1 MVRKTKMEGA
11 GGETNAQGN
20 GDASIGEVRI
30 RGRFHAEPES
40 QARLPRSYVIP
51 ILSKAL
57 TILDLIESSDEPLS
71 ARQIH
76 ERLGYSPATI
86 YRILRTLSAHG
97 VLKGCEHTSYSFK
110 RIEEVKQIIRQS
122 SPRSAK

>member
-1 MVRKTKMEGA
+1 MTLFTDSR
-11 GGETNAQGN
+11 Q
-20 GDASIGEVRI
+20 
-30 RGRFHAEPES
+30 EP
-40 QARLPRSYVIP
+40 VIP

-57 TILDLIESSDEPLS
+57 TILDLIESSDEALS

-97 VLKGCEHTSYSFK
+97 VLKGCEHTSYSFR
-110 RIEEVKQIIRQS
+110 RIEEVRQIIRQGS
-122 SPRSAK
+122 SRSAE

>member
-1 MVRKTKMEGA
+1 MARKATGKDSAKTSSVEPALDGIAMKGHN
-11 GGETNAQGN
+11 GE
-20 GDASIGEVRI
+20 S
-30 RGRFHAEPES
+30 EP
-40 QARLPRSYVIP
+40 QAALPRSYVIP

-57 TILDLIESSDEPLS
+57 TIIDLIESSDEPLS

-97 VLKGCEHTSYSFK
+97 VLKGCEHTSYSFR
-110 RIEEVKQIIRQS
+110 RIEEVKHILQRNS
-122 SPRSAK
+122 TRLAK